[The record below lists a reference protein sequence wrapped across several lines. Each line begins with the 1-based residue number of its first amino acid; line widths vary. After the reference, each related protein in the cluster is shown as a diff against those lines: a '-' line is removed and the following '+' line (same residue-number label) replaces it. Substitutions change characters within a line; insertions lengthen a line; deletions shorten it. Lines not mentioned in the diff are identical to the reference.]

1 MHSKWLKLRGK
12 ESIKCF
18 KSQNTTELFPG
29 NPCAA
34 VFTGKCIYCK
44 KPTKPKKRAE
54 RKKKNLY
61 LNSHHSGSKIMFKLA
76 DLELVW
82 KQ

>member
-1 MHSKWLKLRGK
+1 MHSKCLKLRGK

-18 KSQNTTELFPG
+18 KTQNTTELFPG

-44 KPTKPKKRAE
+44 KPDKPKIHAE
-54 RKKKNLY
+54 RKKNICTQILTTVEEMLCLNL
-61 LNSHHSGSKIMFKLA
+61 LILS
-76 DLELVW
+76 
-82 KQ
+82 